1 MNHSEIHHRLETII
15 NSTGGREYTVTVR
28 GRLRP
33 DGRWEGCL
41 EFSPVGAGGRVV
53 TTPVQTT
60 QSSVR
65 QLLYWAGGLSRTHLE
80 DSLMTGLYPPPVR
93 APQPRAGATPVSADE
108 RRQHLD
114 AIERDVLAMF
124 REARTTRLRTHDV
137 FRRGPHSN
145 ADFVRAF
152 EDLEKQRRYLARHT
166 ADGVDWLELTMAG
179 AHAAG
184 LPAALGDEEPVDLPR
199 PPR

>member
-1 MNHSEIHHRLETII
+1 MNRPEIHHRLETII

-28 GRLRP
+28 GRACE
-33 DGRWEGCL
+33 DGRWEGML

-53 TTPVQTT
+53 STPVQTT

-65 QLLYWAGGLSRTHLE
+65 QLLYWAGGLSRTHME
-80 DSLMTGLYPPPVR
+80 DSLMSALYPVR
-93 APQPRAGATPVSADE
+93 APAAHPRAAATPPSAE
-108 RRQHLD
+108 ARRQYLEPV
-114 AIERDVLAMF
+114 ERDVLAMF
-124 REARTTRLRTHDV
+124 RGARATRLRTQSV
-137 FRRGPHSN
+137 FQRGPHSN

-152 EDLEKQRRYLARHT
+152 EDLEKQQRYLVRHT
-166 ADGVDWLELTMAG
+166 VDGVDWLELTMDG

-184 LPAALGDEEPVDLPR
+184 LPAVIDGEEPIDLPR